1 MRLLT
6 LSKFLSYV
14 MALVVLLLGIQHFT
28 QPATPDAF
36 YRPPAFWPA
45 TPGVLL
51 REMAFVRG
59 MPDNVQ
65 AWRLLYSTTRWD
77 GGPALASALVIVPR
91 SAKGR
96 VDTVIAWAHGTT
108 GVMPG
113 CAPSLL
119 DEPLAN
125 FPAFKQAIA
134 NGWAIVATDYIGA
147 SSAGASPYLIG
158 RSEGQAVLDALRA
171 AQQLPSLRLGS
182 RAVIWGHS
190 QGGHAALWA
199 GSLARI
205 YAPDIDVLGVAAIA
219 PASDLPALV
228 EANKHTVVGRIL
240 SAYILQAYRRA
251 YPDVAVSS
259 EMSWMEQ
266 ELASHCL
273 AGKAALV
280 LAAESAV
287 SGSSLDAALAE
298 PALQQRLEENV
309 PLHAQEAPVFIAQ
322 GASDDL
328 VKPAIQA
335 GFVARI
341 CQPGQQVDYRLY
353 PGLDHLGIVAPDS
366 TLLPDLQEWTAQR
379 FAGERASSNC
389 PTATRT

>member
-14 MALVVLLLGIQHFT
+14 MALVVLLLGIQRFT

-36 YRPPAFWPA
+36 YRPPVFWPA

-59 MPDNVQ
+59 IPDNAR
-65 AWRLLYSTTRWD
+65 AWRLLYSTSGWN
-77 GGPALASALVIVPR
+77 GGAALASALVIVPK

-96 VDTVIAWAHGTT
+96 IDNVVAWAHGTT

-119 DEPLAN
+119 DAPLAN
-125 FPAFKQAIA
+125 FPGLDQAIER
-134 NGWAIVATDYIGA
+134 GWAIVATDYIGA

-158 RSEGQAVLDALRA
+158 RSEGQAVLDSLRA
-171 AQQLPSLRLGS
+171 ALQLPGLRLGS

-199 GSLARI
+199 GSLAPS
-205 YAPDIDVLGVAAIA
+205 YAPDIQVLGVAAIA

-228 EANKHTVVGRIL
+228 ESNRHTVVGRIL

-251 YPDVAVSS
+251 YADVALSS
-259 EMSWMEQ
+259 EPSWMEQ
-266 ELASHCL
+266 QLASRCL
-273 AGKAALV
+273 AGKAALLSV
-280 LAAESAV
+280 AESALT
-287 SGSSLDAALAE
+287 GAALDPALAE
-298 PALQQRLEENV
+298 PALQARLAENV
-309 PLHAQEAPVFIAQ
+309 PLQAQDAPVLIAQ
-322 GASDDL
+322 GASDEL

-353 PGLDHLGIVAPDS
+353 PGLDHLAIVAPDS
-366 TLLPDLQEWTAQR
+366 TLLPDLEQWTAQR
-379 FAGERASSNC
+379 FTGQVAAANC
-389 PTATRT
+389 PAQTKT